1 LPCTA
6 AAWTATGCGAHTARH
21 AQDFDTPDW
30 YFGYSGN
37 ARHRHRACHRRTADR
52 YEFPNGDYILISI
65 DVNIGGT
72 YLWCARAAMCPPFP
86 CASACSRRSRAASEA
101 CMHRCTP
108 NPSHAAR
115 FNSFLGGPY
124 YHGWYGYNGTPRT
137 ALTLVV
143 VIDFDTAVVD
153 NNRAGRG
160 GVSPQALTVLRTRG
174 VAVNNDN
181 NPITAVFAPP
191 AKPLA
196 NNNALPPASAL
207 APAGAAAQPPSGG
220 SNSSAPPP
228 ASADAPA
235 ANSSTA
241 RAPGSPDAPAP
252 ASPNAPAPTSPNAPA
267 PSDDASDAPPTTA
280 GPVRGALQQAG
291 VIGAS
296 PFCLEPG
303 SALRSS
309 PRRAASHGRRPAHR
323 RGGAPHMLAA
333 AGLLLSHAHQTGP

>member
-1 LPCTA
+1 MPR
-6 AAWTATGCGAHTARH
+6 ARH
-21 AQDFDTPDW
+21 ACT
-30 YFGYSGN
+30 
-37 ARHRHRACHRRTADR
+37 
-52 YEFPNGDYILISI
+52 
-65 DVNIGGT
+65 DVPLN
-72 YLWCARAAMCPPFP
+72 L
-86 CASACSRRSRAASEA
+86 
-101 CMHRCTP
+101 
-108 NPSHAAR
+108 SHAAR

-143 VIDFDTAVVD
+143 VVDFDTAVVD

-196 NNNALPPASAL
+196 NNTALPPAFAL
-207 APAGAAAQPPSGG
+207 APAGAAAQPPSGD

-252 ASPNAPAPTSPNAPA
+252 ASLNAPAPTSPNAPA
-267 PSDDASDAPPTTA
+267 PSDGSSAAPPTTA
-280 GPVRGALQQAG
+280 GPVRGALARSSRQAG
-291 VIGAS
+291 SGRHR
-296 PFCLEPG
+296 
-303 SALRSS
+303 SALSPAAPCVAACAG
-309 PRRAASHGRRPAHR
+309 PRRMGAAPRIAAGMLRTCLLLQASCCRMRIRRAPELPPRAHAVAIAVLQPVGRVAGADAHRLSGPDGYARAILVGRQHLGAHARVGRLGLRRPGAHADGLAV
-323 RGGAPHMLAA
+323 RGPAEHPGAHAA
-333 AGLLLSHAHQTGP
+333 EILLPLSGSS